1 MTNRNLLHPGYLF
14 HDLTIRLNTLE
25 CRLSNRKLATA
36 ISPEGKFLK
45 EDRGSRTREPSY
57 PSAASLILFREVE
70 ADMSVQSKI
79 VVKYSI
85 ADFWERD
92 LRW

>member
-1 MTNRNLLHPGYLF
+1 MTNRNSLHPGYLLR
-14 HDLTIRLNTLE
+14 DLTIRWSTPE
-25 CRLSNRKLATA
+25 CHLSNRKLAA
-36 ISPEGKFLK
+36 ASSPEGKFLK
-45 EDRGSRTREPSY
+45 EDRGSRTRELSY
-57 PSAASLILFREVE
+57 SSAVNLILFREVE

-79 VVKYSI
+79 VVKHRI